1 MKLYQAEIAF
11 KCEADVGEGPIWNSE
26 TEELI
31 WVDVTGGK
39 LFFYNPIMNKQEV
52 YSLDKHVGA
61 IALTNSND
69 YLLAIRDGF
78 ATFNRASGA
87 YSYLVKVIDRE
98 DTRFNDGK
106 IDPRG
111 RFLAGTLKYQPS
123 PGTASLYSLEN
134 NKFKTLLSNVGLSN
148 GICWNQSGDQLF
160 YIDSLTQ
167 SIQAFEYDLDSGDIG
182 EARVLIEFDAAQ
194 GTPDGMTIDAT
205 GNLWVAMWA
214 GGKVLNVS
222 QAGEIIGEI
231 KVPVDQV
238 TSVAFGGNDLSTL
251 YITTARYLMSESQ
264 LQEQPLAGSLFKANV
279 GVSGLPENRY
289 VMANKGSDNH
299 V

>member
-11 KCEADVGEGPIWNSE
+11 TCEADVGEGPIWNSE

-39 LFFYNPIMNKQEV
+39 LFFYNPKTNQQEIH
-52 YSLDKHVGA
+52 SLDKHVGA
-61 IALTNSND
+61 IALTNSAQ

-78 ATFNRASGA
+78 ATYDRASGNYA
-87 YSYLVKVIDRE
+87 YLVKVLDRE

-123 PGTASLYSLEN
+123 PGTASLFSLEN

-148 GICWNQSGDQLF
+148 GMCWNNSGDQLF

-182 EARVLIEFDAAQ
+182 EARVIINFDAAQ
-194 GTPDGMTIDAT
+194 GTPDGMTIDAA

-214 GGKVLNVS
+214 GGKVLNIS
-222 QAGEIIGEI
+222 QSGEIIGEI
-231 KVPVDQV
+231 IVPVDQV
-238 TSVAFGGNDLSTL
+238 TSVAFGGIDLSTL
-251 YITTARYLMSESQ
+251 YITTARYLMSEPQ

-279 GVSGLPENRY
+279 GVSGLLENRY
-289 VMANKGSDNH
+289 LMANKGSDTH

>member
-11 KCEADVGEGPIWNSE
+11 TCEADVGEGPIWNSE

-39 LFFYNPIMNKQEV
+39 LFFYNPKTNQQEIH
-52 YSLDKHVGA
+52 SLDKHVGA
-61 IALTNSND
+61 IALTNSTQ

-78 ATFNRASGA
+78 ATFDRASGN
-87 YSYLVKVIDRE
+87 YDYLVKVLDRE
-98 DTRFNDGK
+98 DARFNDGK
-106 IDPRG
+106 VDPRG

-160 YIDSLTQ
+160 YIDSLAQ
-167 SIQAFEYDLDSGDIG
+167 SIQAFEYDLDSGDMG
-182 EARVLIEFDAAQ
+182 KARVLIEFSATQ
-194 GTPDGMTIDAT
+194 GTPDGMTIDAA

-214 GGKVLNVS
+214 GGKVLNIS
-222 QAGEIIGEI
+222 QSGEIIGEI
-231 KVPVDQV
+231 RVPVDQV
-238 TSVAFGGNDLSTL
+238 TSVAFGGTDLSTL
-251 YITTARYLMSESQ
+251 YITTARYLMSGQQ

-279 GVSGLPENRY
+279 DVSGLLENRY
-289 VMANKGSDNH
+289 VISNRGSDTH